1 MSSDIDKLKELG
13 AQKIYEQTHVSKEHI
28 QAILH
33 NSFEDLNKVQIIGF
47 ISILEREYKVD
58 LSETRESANN
68 YFAQLPVDEEHNKEI
83 FVAVREKKSN
93 NTTIYV
99 VIIAIIIM
107 IALYFSLKNST
118 IVSDEKI
125 DNALIEDVKEKML
138 KDEIVKKEDNVSKII
153 VKKEDLNITKVVVK
167 EKSKEVTKVTTQI
180 KQQKKVETKSFKIF
194 PKSKVWIGYINISN
208 NKHFQKVVKGSLELD
223 ANKDW
228 LLLLGHN
235 QVRFELN
242 GKKQTMKDSIR
253 FLYIDSKLKAIT
265 LQEFKKLNK
274 GSKW

>member
-1 MSSDIDKLKELG
+1 MSSGIEKLQELG

-58 LSETRESANN
+58 LSETRKSAND
-68 YFAQLPVDEEHNKEI
+68 YFEQLPVDEEHNKEI

-107 IALYFSLKNST
+107 IALYFSLKDS
-118 IVSDEKI
+118 IIIDQKI
-125 DNALIEDVKEKML
+125 DNTLIENVKEKIV
-138 KDEIVKKEDNVSKII
+138 KDEIVKKEENISKVII
-153 VKKEDLNITKVVVK
+153 PKEDLNITKIVVK
-167 EKSKEVTKVTTQI
+167 EEKKEIKKVIVKKEVTKKEGI
-180 KQQKKVETKSFKIF
+180 KLFRIL
-194 PKSKVWIGYINISN
+194 PKSKVWIGYIDISN
-208 NKHFQKVVKGSLELD
+208 NKHFQLVVKNSLKLD
-223 ANKDW
+223 ASKDW
-228 LLLLGHN
+228 LLLFGHN
-235 QVRFELN
+235 QVQFELN
-242 GKKQTMKDSIR
+242 GKKQTLKDSIR
-253 FLYIDSKLKAIT
+253 FSYIDSKLKAIT
-265 LQEFKKLNK
+265 LKEFKKLNK